1 MHAYRCLV
9 AAREEV
15 EKAMRLFLAADLGA
29 TKSEREPLP
38 WAAKAD

>member
-15 EKAMRLFLAADLGA
+15 EKAMRLLLAADLGA
-29 TKSEREPLP
+29 TEREPLP